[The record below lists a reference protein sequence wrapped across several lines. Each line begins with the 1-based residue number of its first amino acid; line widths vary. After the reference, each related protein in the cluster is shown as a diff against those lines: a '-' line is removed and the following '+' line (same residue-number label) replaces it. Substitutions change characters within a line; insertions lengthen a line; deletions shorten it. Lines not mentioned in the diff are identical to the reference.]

1 MIGKILAI
9 AIVVIVALL
18 VIPQA
23 VFTIDEREQAIVL
36 HLGRYVRTIDEP
48 GLNFKIPFIQSVQRM
63 ERRILVAD
71 APATEFITLDKE
83 RLLVDTYT
91 RWRIVDPHLFFKTV
105 VDEHGA
111 RLRLNGVVISRLREE
126 LARYNLWDI
135 IGVERKPIMDTVG
148 RHTGE
153 IARRDF
159 GIGVI
164 DVRMKRVD
172 LPEGVQEAVFARMR
186 AERDRMAR
194 ESRAEGAQEA
204 KKITADADREVV
216 VLLAQA
222 EKESRILRGQGD
234 AEAAAIYAAAFEQDP
249 EFFGFVRS
257 LEAYERFLGGGTTL
271 VLGADSELFRFL
283 ESPHPRDPIE

>member
-1 MIGKILAI
+1 MKKA
-9 AIVVIVALL
+9 VIVIVLVVVALMVL
-18 VIPQA
+18 PQV

-36 HLGRYVRTIDEP
+36 QLGEYVRTIDEP
-48 GLNFKIPFIQSVQRM
+48 GLNFKIPFLQSVVPM
-63 ERRILVAD
+63 ERRVLEAD
-71 APATEFITLDKE
+71 APPTEFITLDKE
-83 RLLVDTYT
+83 RLLVDSFM
-91 RWRIVDPHLFFKTV
+91 RWRIVDPHLFYKAV
-105 VDEHGA
+105 RDEHGA
-111 RLRLNGVVISRLREE
+111 RLRLNSVAISRLREE
-126 LARYNLWDI
+126 LAAHNLWDI

-148 RHTGE
+148 RHTDE

-159 GIGVI
+159 GIEVI

-186 AERDRMAR
+186 AERERMAM

-204 KKITADADREVV
+204 KKVTADADREVV

-222 EKESRILRGQGD
+222 EKESRILRGYGD
-234 AEAAAIYAAAFEQDP
+234 ARAAAIYAAAFEQDP

-257 LEAYERFLGGGTTL
+257 LEAYEKFLGGETTL

-283 ESPHPRDPIE
+283 QSPQPRE

>member
-1 MIGKILAI
+1 MKKA
-9 AIVVIVALL
+9 VIVIVLVVVALMVL
-18 VIPQA
+18 PQV

-36 HLGRYVRTIDEP
+36 QLGEYVRTIDEP
-48 GLNFKIPFIQSVQRM
+48 GLNFKIPFLQSVVPM
-63 ERRILVAD
+63 ERRVLEAD
-71 APATEFITLDKE
+71 APPTEFITLDKE
-83 RLLVDTYT
+83 RLLVDSFM
-91 RWRIVDPHLFFKTV
+91 RWRIVDPHLFYKAV
-105 VDEHGA
+105 GDEHGA
-111 RLRLNGVVISRLREE
+111 RLRLNSVAISRLREE
-126 LARYNLWDI
+126 LAAHNLWDI

-148 RHTGE
+148 RHTDE

-159 GIGVI
+159 GIEVI

-186 AERDRMAR
+186 AERERMAM

-222 EKESRILRGQGD
+222 EKESRILRGYGD
-234 AEAAAIYAAAFEQDP
+234 ARAAAIYAAAFEQDP

-257 LEAYERFLGGGTTL
+257 LEAYEKFLGGETTL

-283 ESPHPRDPIE
+283 QSPQPRE